1 MVLNSANVVV
11 VSWKCETWRL
21 LSFIYS
27 DFARFNQKSIWKW
40 NLTWHYSTFEI
51 SFNYA
56 HRKETIR
63 NYTYPSLQNGIYLE
77 TGIKIQNICISKLR
91 KSQNFRYGFVLAP
104 FFRHVRVATFCQD
117 GCWYKDPKVIK
128 WNYTIRDKVGSTIN
142 LGKLKYLSLFICF
155 NWFVMLLF
163 NFDFDAFR
171 ILDIELLLW
180 FVILRPTFLVV
191 APLLPWYIESSCL
204 IRIKKMYGESIQVN

>member
-1 MVLNSANVVV
+1 MRTGRKLL
-11 VSWKCETWRL
+11 ETTT
-21 LSFIYS
+21 YS
-27 DFARFNQKSIWKW
+27 
-40 NLTWHYSTFEI
+40 
-51 SFNYA
+51 
-56 HRKETIR
+56 
-63 NYTYPSLQNGIYLE
+63 SLQNGIYLE
-77 TGIKIQNICISKLR
+77 TDIKIQNICISKLR
-91 KSQNFRYGFVLAP
+91 KSQNFRYGFVLVP
-104 FFRHVRVATFCQD
+104 FFRHVRVVTFCQD
-117 GCWYKDPKVIK
+117 GCWYKDPKDIK
-128 WNYTIRDKVGSTIN
+128 WNYTIRDNVGSTIN
-142 LGKLKYLSLFICF
+142 LGKLKYLSLFICCF